1 MNEKFIIDINV
12 AAIKKVPFVVKYLI
26 FSKMVTNNINLDKDY
41 IAYNKELSI
50 LKKRGM
56 HIKTLI
62 KAYGTK
68 LFIC

>member
-41 IAYNKELSI
+41 IAYNI
-50 LKKRGM
+50 P
-56 HIKTLI
+56 
-62 KAYGTK
+62 
-68 LFIC
+68 